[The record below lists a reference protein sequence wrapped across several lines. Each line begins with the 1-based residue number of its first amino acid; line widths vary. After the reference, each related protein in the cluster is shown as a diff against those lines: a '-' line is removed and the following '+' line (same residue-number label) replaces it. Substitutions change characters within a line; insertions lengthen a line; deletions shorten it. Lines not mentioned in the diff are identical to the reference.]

1 MKIEDIFKNN
11 LQNSE
16 MPVDSSL
23 WNELNNRISF
33 KNGGNNSAN
42 SQSGNISTN
51 GGKGLF
57 NKIASA
63 VKGMKA
69 ATLVSVASVV
79 VASTI
84 AAVVI
89 VNNANEKTNTDKNKI
104 ITHTDKLV
112 LNTDKI
118 ITHTDNTASDNKLQQ
133 SAKNDSTTTSNVMP
147 SVDFDID
154 TANTN
159 MSYSTQNIVS
169 TPEMIATQTP
179 NSVVLNT
186 KTMPNNPNT
195 TSPKE
200 QHNSQRTNSK
210 YEIKILIPNVITPNG
225 DGINDCFAIQ
235 HIEDYRD
242 NMLVIYNRNNKV
254 VYQKRNY
261 NNEFCP
267 QNLENG
273 TYFYNL
279 VIRNQGF
286 EKTFQGVITIIE

>member
-23 WNELNNRISF
+23 WNELNNRISS

-69 ATLVSVASVV
+69 ATIVSVASVV

-89 VNNANEKTNTDKNKI
+89 LNNENEKTNTDKNKI

-112 LNTDKI
+112 LNTNEL
-118 ITHTDNTASDNKLQQ
+118 ITHTDNTASDNNLQQ
-133 SAKNDSTTTSNVMP
+133 SVKNNSTPTSNVMP

-159 MSYSTQNIVS
+159 MSSSSQNIVS
-169 TPEMIATQTP
+169 APEMIATQTP

-186 KTMPNNPNT
+186 NTMPTNPNVT
-195 TSPKE
+195 NPTE